1 MNFLKMFNILPVK
14 DVEGYENLQKRIN
27 EKNAFL
33 EKVTGCFNE
42 LNKNLI
48 DFSKKL
54 IFLNSNF
61 TNITTTLEEQNIH
74 ETCKL
79 IYQKII
85 NELGQNNHLVE
96 DIIKNLNEHLKAFN
110 HEKTLYDDFKKTN
123 KELQDEKER
132 LVKNKDLYHKA
143 GKEAEAKIKKF
154 VQINFNQ
161 LSNLP
166 EELKPELNNI
176 VSPPI
181 KTLNNYTLSVEKVNQ
196 FVNKYNHKQSKLLEY
211 LPDLG
216 SEDGV
221 FFFRIVKLYLE
232 SLEAG
237 EKYLNLNKK
246 QMNDSKTVETNSK
259 LKELIEIN
267 DIYKRNEQPVELIQ
281 YQSDLEFTKCK
292 DENQFNIFAKSVE
305 TINKYINNNIF
316 KNYDYNQE
324 LKKFEIGSKIKKLFN
339 EKGEIDEKM
348 GQDFLDSLKD
358 VSLHKHVYV
367 ILSQL
372 RTSNKFQKSKSLINL
387 LGKCFNILL
396 DNAQANKLYE
406 NAKNCII
413 LSQTYYYSED
423 DNKTKIYLFEYIKNH
438 KWLTNPGFWRML
450 IDSNIKSEFE
460 RYQKSNPEIDLNVE
474 KNKNIPKRIKD
485 KLSDIIFSQILPFTN
500 NMVDFGIDKRI
511 IVKIIDEFASKYS
524 FISEHNLAATFGVV
538 SENKE
543 EIERMR
549 KEYVP
554 SLEPKTTNE
563 EVEDKKEDL
572 KEKKKE
578 DSKEEKKEEKE
589 EEKKEEANET
599 KDKSQATSDVK
610 EEQKEEN
617 DVSSKEESAENK
629 KDENK

>member
-396 DNAQANKLYE
+396 DNAQHNKLYE

-423 DNKTKIYLFEYIKNH
+423 DNKTTIYLFEYIKNH

-549 KEYVP
+549 KEYDP

-572 KEKKKE
+572 KEEKKE

>member
-1 MNFLKMFNILPVK
+1 MKKHYMMIL
-14 DVEGYENLQKRIN
+14 
-27 EKNAFL
+27 
-33 EKVTGCFNE
+33 
-42 LNKNLI
+42 
-48 DFSKKL
+48 
-54 IFLNSNF
+54 
-61 TNITTTLEEQNIH
+61 
-74 ETCKL
+74 
-79 IYQKII
+79 
-85 NELGQNNHLVE
+85 
-96 DIIKNLNEHLKAFN
+96 
-110 HEKTLYDDFKKTN
+110 KKTN

-348 GQDFLDSLKD
+348 SQDFLDSLKD
-358 VSLHKHVYV
+358 ISLHKHVYV

-438 KWLTNPGFWRML
+438 KWLTNPGFWRNL

-500 NMVDFGIDKRI
+500 NMVDFASSFFSSFESSFFSSFKTSEFI
-511 IVKIIDEFASKYS
+511 ILTSLFSLS
-524 FISEHNLAATFGVV
+524 FKFNFLSI
-538 SENKE
+538 
-543 EIERMR
+543 
-549 KEYVP
+549 
-554 SLEPKTTNE
+554 
-563 EVEDKKEDL
+563 
-572 KEKKKE
+572 
-578 DSKEEKKEEKE
+578 
-589 EEKKEEANET
+589 
-599 KDKSQATSDVK
+599 
-610 EEQKEEN
+610 
-617 DVSSKEESAENK
+617 
-629 KDENK
+629 

>member
-1 MNFLKMFNILPVK
+1 MFNILPVK

-511 IVKIIDEFASKYS
+511 IVKIIDEFTSKYS

-543 EIERMR
+543 EIERLR
-549 KEYVP
+549 KEYDP

-572 KEKKKE
+572 KEEKKE
-578 DSKEEKKEEKE
+578 DSK